1 MPVSL
6 AYYEIC
12 FLFFRVYVILSDYFL
27 FSLLSVTNTNVISL
41 LRMKL
46 FQDKISNRT
55 LIITSLVLSVF
66 VIYPKIIN
74 LPWELPNIS
83 NVSDKIDHIVF
94 FTYRYLF
101 FCVMIWLL
109 LSVNFFKEKSLAF
122 SRRLLKTFIITT
134 IAYLIYILISF
145 IISKHADCFTG
156 LLLFQFAVA
165 CLLCSFIGHFYA
177 MYSEQLR
184 KEHEIEMLKTEN
196 LQSRCD
202 ALTNQINPHFFFNSL
217 NGLSTLVRANKKT
230 ETLKYISKLSEV
242 FRYTLQSEKKGL
254 VPLGEEL
261 KFLDSFGYLQEVR
274 YADKFCFNI
283 DIPEDKKCV
292 PVPVLSLLPL
302 IENVVKHNM
311 IDREN
316 KMCISVFINEK
327 DELVVSNPV
336 YRKIDPPDNNGIGL
350 TNLSDRFRL
359 LLDKEIRIES
369 KDDIFIVYLPLK

>member
-1 MPVSL
+1 
-6 AYYEIC
+6 
-12 FLFFRVYVILSDYFL
+12 
-27 FSLLSVTNTNVISL
+27 
-41 LRMKL
+41 MKL
-46 FQDKISNRT
+46 LKADMSNRT
-55 LIITSLVLSVF
+55 LIIASFILSVF

-74 LPWELPNIS
+74 LPWELPDINS
-83 NVSDKIDHIVF
+83 RSGKIDHIVF

-109 LSVNFFKEKSLAF
+109 LKVNFFREKTLIF
-122 SRRLLKTFIITT
+122 SRRLLKTFVITA
-134 IAYLIYILISF
+134 IAYLIYILVSF
-145 IISKHADCFTG
+145 VISKHADCFTG

-177 MYSEQLR
+177 MYCDQLR
-184 KEHEIEMLKTEN
+184 QEHEIDMLKTEN

-217 NGLSTLVRANKKT
+217 NGLTTLVRGNKKT
-230 ETLKYISKLSEV
+230 ETLEYINKLSEV

-261 KFLDSFGYLQEVR
+261 KFLDSFRYLQEIR
-274 YADKFCFNI
+274 YADKISFNI
-283 DIPEDKKCV
+283 EIPEDKKCL

-327 DELVVSNPV
+327 DELVVSNPM
-336 YRKIDPPDNNGIGL
+336 YKKIDQPENNGIGL
-350 TNLSDRFRL
+350 ANLSDRFRL
-359 LLDKEIRIES
+359 LLNKDIRIEA
-369 KDDIFIVYLPLK
+369 KDDIFNVYLPLRN

>member
-1 MPVSL
+1 
-6 AYYEIC
+6 
-12 FLFFRVYVILSDYFL
+12 
-27 FSLLSVTNTNVISL
+27 
-41 LRMKL
+41 MKL
-46 FQDKISNRT
+46 LQNRISNRT
-55 LIITSLVLSVF
+55 LIIASLVLSAF

-74 LPWELPNIS
+74 LPWDLPSIPDQS
-83 NVSDKIDHIVF
+83 GKIDYIVF
-94 FTYRYLF
+94 FIYRYLF

-109 LSVNFFKEKSLAF
+109 LSLNFFREKTLAF
-122 SRRLLKTFIITT
+122 SRRLLKTFLVTA
-134 IAYLIYILISF
+134 IAYLIYIIISF
-145 IISKHADCFTG
+145 AISKHVDCFTG

-177 MYSEQLR
+177 MYSDQLR
-184 KEHEIEMLKTEN
+184 KENEIEKLKTEN

-217 NGLSTLVRANKKT
+217 NGLTTLVRGNKKA
-230 ETLKYISKLSEV
+230 ETLEYINKLSEV

-254 VPLGEEL
+254 VPLSEEL

-274 YADKFCFNI
+274 YADKFSFKI
-283 DIPEDKKCV
+283 DVPEEKRCL

-327 DELVVSNPV
+327 DGLVVSNPV
-336 YRKIDPPDNNGIGL
+336 HKKIDQPDKTGIGL

-359 LLDKEIRIES
+359 LLDKEIRVEV
-369 KDDIFIVYLPLK
+369 KDDKFNVYLPLKK

>member
-1 MPVSL
+1 
-6 AYYEIC
+6 
-12 FLFFRVYVILSDYFL
+12 
-27 FSLLSVTNTNVISL
+27 
-41 LRMKL
+41 MKL
-46 FQDKISNRT
+46 LKVDMSNRT
-55 LIITSLVLSVF
+55 LIIASLILSVF

-74 LPWELPNIS
+74 LPWELPDITS
-83 NVSDKIDHIVF
+83 YSGKIDHIVF

-109 LSVNFFKEKSLAF
+109 LRVNFFREKTLAF
-122 SRRLLKTFIITT
+122 SRRLLKTFIITA

-145 IISKHADCFTG
+145 VISKHADCFTG

-177 MYSEQLR
+177 MYSDQLR
-184 KEHEIEMLKTEN
+184 QEHEIDMLKTEN

-217 NGLSTLVRANKKT
+217 NGLTTLVRGNKKA
-230 ETLKYISKLSEV
+230 ETLEYINKLSEV

-261 KFLDSFGYLQEVR
+261 KFLDSFKYLQEIR
-274 YADKFCFNI
+274 YADKISFNI
-283 DIPEDKKCV
+283 EIPEDKKCL

-316 KMCISVFINEK
+316 KMCISVLINEK
-327 DELVVSNPV
+327 DELVVSNPI
-336 YRKIDPPDNNGIGL
+336 YKKIDQPENNGIGL
-350 TNLSDRFRL
+350 ANLSDRFRL
-359 LLDKEIRIES
+359 LLNKEIRIEAN
-369 KDDIFIVYLPLK
+369 DDIFNVYLPLRT

>member
-1 MPVSL
+1 
-6 AYYEIC
+6 
-12 FLFFRVYVILSDYFL
+12 
-27 FSLLSVTNTNVISL
+27 
-41 LRMKL
+41 MKL
-46 FQDKISNRT
+46 FKDKISNRT
-55 LIITSLVLSVF
+55 LIFASLVLSAF

-74 LPWELPNIS
+74 LPWELPNIIS
-83 NVSDKIDHIVF
+83 QSDKIEHLIF

-109 LSVNFFKEKSLAF
+109 LRVNIFIYRSLAF
-122 SRRLLKTFIITT
+122 GKRLLKTFTITT
-134 IAYLIYILISF
+134 IAYLIYILISY
-145 IISKHADCFTG
+145 IISKHIDCFTG

-165 CLLCSFIGHFYA
+165 CMLCSFIGHFYA
-177 MYSEQLR
+177 MYSEQLQ
-184 KEHEIEMLKTEN
+184 KEHEIDLLKTEN

-217 NGLSTLVRANKKT
+217 NGLSTLVRSNKKT
-230 ETLKYISKLSEV
+230 ETLEYINKLSEV

-261 KFLDSFGYLQEVR
+261 KFLDSFRYLQEIR
-274 YADKFCFNI
+274 YADKFCFKI
-283 DIPEDKKCV
+283 DIPEDKKCL

-316 KMCISVFINEK
+316 RMCISVFINQK
-327 DELVVSNPV
+327 DELVVSNPI
-336 YRKIDPPDNNGIGL
+336 YKKIDQSNNTGIGL

-359 LLDKEIRIES
+359 LLNKEIRIES
-369 KDDIFIVYLPLK
+369 KDDIFYVYLPLK

>member
-1 MPVSL
+1 
-6 AYYEIC
+6 
-12 FLFFRVYVILSDYFL
+12 
-27 FSLLSVTNTNVISL
+27 
-41 LRMKL
+41 MKL
-46 FQDKISNRT
+46 LQDKISNST
-55 LIITSLVLSVF
+55 LIIASLILSAF

-74 LPWELPNIS
+74 LPWELPNIT
-83 NVSDKIDHIVF
+83 NQSDKIEHLIF

-109 LSVNFFKEKSLAF
+109 LRVNIFSEKSLAF
-122 SRRLLKTFIITT
+122 GKRLLKTFIITT
-134 IAYLIYILISF
+134 IAYLIYILISY
-145 IISKHADCFTG
+145 IISKHVDCFTG

-165 CLLCSFIGHFYA
+165 CLICSFIGHFYA
-177 MYSEQLR
+177 MYSDQLR

-196 LQSRCD
+196 LQSRYD

-217 NGLSTLVRANKKT
+217 NGLSTLVRGNKKT
-230 ETLKYISKLSEV
+230 ETLEYINKLSEV

-261 KFLDSFGYLQEVR
+261 KFLDSFGYLQEIR
-274 YADKFCFNI
+274 YADKFSFNI
-283 DIPEDKKCV
+283 NIPEDKKCL

-327 DELVVSNPV
+327 DELVISNPIFK
-336 YRKIDPPDNNGIGL
+336 KIDTPDNNGIGL

-359 LLDKEIRIES
+359 LLKKEIKVEV
-369 KDDIFIVYLPLK
+369 KGDFFYVYLPLK

>member
-1 MPVSL
+1 
-6 AYYEIC
+6 
-12 FLFFRVYVILSDYFL
+12 
-27 FSLLSVTNTNVISL
+27 
-41 LRMKL
+41 MKL
-46 FQDKISNRT
+46 FKENISNPT
-55 LIITSLVLSVF
+55 LIIASLVLSVF

-74 LPWELPNIS
+74 LPWDLPDIT
-83 NVSDKIDHIVF
+83 DEREKWEHIIF
-94 FTYRYLF
+94 FAYRYLF

-109 LSVNFFKEKSLAF
+109 LRVNFFRETSLAF
-122 SRRLLKTFIITT
+122 GKRLLKSFIITT
-134 IAYLIYILISF
+134 IAYLTYILISF

-177 MYSEQLR
+177 MHSEQLR
-184 KEHEIEMLKTEN
+184 KEHEIDQLKTEN

-217 NGLSTLVRANKKT
+217 NGLTTLVRANKKT
-230 ETLKYISKLSEV
+230 ETLEYISKLSEV

-261 KFLDSFGYLQEVR
+261 KFLESLKYLQEIR
-274 YADKFCFNI
+274 YADKFCLCI
-283 DIPEDKKCV
+283 DVQDDKKCL

-316 KMCISVFINEK
+316 KMCISVFMNK
-327 DELVVSNPV
+327 NDELVVSNPI
-336 YRKIDPPDNNGIGL
+336 YKKIDTSDKNGIGL
-350 TNLSDRFRL
+350 VNLSDRFRL
-359 LLDKEIRIES
+359 LLNREIRVEA
-369 KDDIFIVYLPLK
+369 KDEVFNVYLPLK

>member
-1 MPVSL
+1 
-6 AYYEIC
+6 
-12 FLFFRVYVILSDYFL
+12 
-27 FSLLSVTNTNVISL
+27 
-41 LRMKL
+41 MKL
-46 FQDKISNRT
+46 FKDNISNRT
-55 LIITSLVLSVF
+55 LIIASLVLSAF

-74 LPWELPNIS
+74 LPWELPRF
-83 NVSDKIDHIVF
+83 VEQSDKIEHLIF

-109 LSVNFFKEKSLAF
+109 LKVNIFGEKTLAF
-122 SRRLLKTFIITT
+122 SRRLLKTFVITT
-134 IAYLIYILISF
+134 ISYLIYILISF
-145 IISKHADCFTG
+145 IISISKHADCFTG

-184 KEHEIEMLKTEN
+184 KEHEIDVLKTEN

-217 NGLSTLVRANKKT
+217 NGLTTLVRGNKKT
-230 ETLKYISKLSEV
+230 ETLEYINKLSEV

-261 KFLDSFGYLQEVR
+261 KFLDSFKYLQEIR

-283 DIPEDKKCV
+283 EIPEDKKCL
-292 PVPVLSLLPL
+292 PVPVLSLIPL

-336 YRKIDPPDNNGIGL
+336 HKKIDPPDNNGIGL

-359 LLDKEIRIES
+359 LLNKEIRVES
-369 KDDIFIVYLPLK
+369 KDNNFNVYLPLK

>member
-1 MPVSL
+1 
-6 AYYEIC
+6 
-12 FLFFRVYVILSDYFL
+12 
-27 FSLLSVTNTNVISL
+27 
-41 LRMKL
+41 MKL
-46 FQDKISNRT
+46 FQDKISNKT

-74 LPWELPNIS
+74 LPWELPHIS
-83 NVSDKIDHIVF
+83 NASDKIEHIIF

-101 FCVMIWLL
+101 FCIMIWLL
-109 LSVNFFKEKSLAF
+109 LRVNFFREKTLAF
-122 SRRLLKTFIITT
+122 GRRLFKTFVITT

-165 CLLCSFIGHFYA
+165 CLLCSFIGHFYV

-184 KEHEIEMLKTEN
+184 KEHEIEVLITEN

-217 NGLSTLVRANKKT
+217 NGLSTLVRGNKKN
-230 ETLKYISKLSEV
+230 ETLEYINKLSEV

-261 KFLDSFGYLQEVR
+261 KFLDSFSYLQEIR

-283 DIPEDKKCV
+283 DIPENKKCMS
-292 PVPVLSLLPL
+292 VPVLSLLPL

-316 KMCISVFINEK
+316 KMCISVFISEK
-327 DELVVSNPV
+327 DELVVSNPIFK
-336 YRKIDPPDNNGIGL
+336 KIDPPDNNGIGL
-350 TNLSDRFRL
+350 SNLSDRFRL
-359 LLDKEIRIES
+359 LLNKEIRVVV
-369 KDDIFIVYLPLK
+369 KDDIFNVYLPLK

>member
-1 MPVSL
+1 
-6 AYYEIC
+6 
-12 FLFFRVYVILSDYFL
+12 
-27 FSLLSVTNTNVISL
+27 
-41 LRMKL
+41 MKL
-46 FQDKISNRT
+46 LKDKMSNRT
-55 LIITSLVLSVF
+55 LIIASLVFSAF

-74 LPWELPNIS
+74 LPWELPHITNQS
-83 NVSDKIDHIVF
+83 EKIEHIVF

-109 LSVNFFKEKSLAF
+109 LRVNFFGERTLAF
-122 SRRLLKTFIITT
+122 GKRLLKTFIITT
-134 IAYLIYILISF
+134 ISYLIYILISF

-165 CLLCSFIGHFYA
+165 CLLCSFIGHTYA
-177 MYSEQLR
+177 MYLDQLR
-184 KEHEIEMLKTEN
+184 KEHEIEQLKTEN

-217 NGLSTLVRANKKT
+217 NGLTTLVRGNKKT
-230 ETLKYISKLSEV
+230 ETLEYINKLSEV

-261 KFLDSFGYLQEVR
+261 KFLDSFRYLQEIR
-274 YADKFCFNI
+274 YADKFCFKI
-283 DIPEDKKCV
+283 DVPEDKKCL

-336 YRKIDPPDNNGIGL
+336 YKKIDLPDKTGIGL
-350 TNLSDRFRL
+350 SNLSDRFRL
-359 LLDKEIRIES
+359 LLNKEISVEA
-369 KDDIFIVYLPLK
+369 KDSTFNVYLPLKK

>member
-1 MPVSL
+1 
-6 AYYEIC
+6 
-12 FLFFRVYVILSDYFL
+12 
-27 FSLLSVTNTNVISL
+27 
-41 LRMKL
+41 MKL
-46 FQDKISNRT
+46 LQDKISNRT
-55 LIITSLVLSVF
+55 MIIASLVLSVF

-74 LPWELPNIS
+74 LPWELPNIE
-83 NVSDKIDHIVF
+83 DQGAKINHLVF

-101 FCVMIWLL
+101 FCVMIWMLL
-109 LSVNFFKEKSLAF
+109 RVNFGEKTLAF
-122 SRRLLKTFIITT
+122 SRRLLKSFVITT
-134 IAYLIYILISF
+134 VAYLIYILISY

-177 MYSEQLR
+177 MYSDQLR
-184 KEHEIEMLKTEN
+184 KEHEIEQLKTEN

-217 NGLSTLVRANKKT
+217 NGLTTLVRGNKKD
-230 ETLKYISKLSEV
+230 ETLEYINKLSEV

-261 KFLDSFGYLQEVR
+261 NFLDSFRYLQEIR
-274 YADKFCFNI
+274 YADKFCFSI
-283 DIPEDKKCV
+283 DIPEDKKCL

-336 YRKIDPPDNNGIGL
+336 YKKIDLPDKTGIGL
-350 TNLSDRFRL
+350 SNLSDRFRL
-359 LLDKEIRIES
+359 LLDREIRVERE
-369 KDDIFIVYLPLK
+369 DNVFNVYLPLKK